1 VHEEFEGKQN
11 AEYLEALQCLEP
23 GKVFFVLFVCLVVQD
38 PEFYER
44 LNKVGTPC

>member
-11 AEYLEALQCLEP
+11 AEFLEALQCLEP
-23 GKVFFVLFVCLVVQD
+23 GKVFFVGFVVQD
-38 PEFYER
+38 LEFYER